1 MAPVTRTLFDYCR
14 NHGIDAVDM
23 IDYVHGSQDVNAL
36 YYPIDGHPNAAGCR
50 RIAEAIFDTSI
61 VSRLRAPD
69 GASRDDRASGP

>member
-1 MAPVTRTLFDYCR
+1 VTRTLFDYCR

-36 YYPIDGHPNAAGCR
+36 YYAIDGHPNAAGCR

-61 VSRLRAPD
+61 VSRLRTPD